1 MSRTRLILMLSTLL
15 WITACSDSPVE
26 PAVDAE
32 MDVIEAAVRYEIE
45 TIDTTQY
52 DFFTL
57 AQMKDAVP
65 RDKYHAPLQPP
76 VVQLVARIRN
86 APVPYREYEE
96 CSISVGGV
104 THADF
109 EGKGWL
115 VWTAS
120 ATVTGSATAV
130 VYAGYFISGLG
141 AKGELLQL
149 KRENGTWRVRRAST
163 MWIS

>member
-1 MSRTRLILMLSTLL
+1 MNRTKLILMLSALL
-15 WITACSDSPVE
+15 WISACSDSPVE
-26 PAVDAE
+26 PAVNAE

-45 TIDTTQY
+45 SIDTTQY

-57 AQMKDAVP
+57 AEMTDAVP
-65 RDKYHAPLQPP
+65 RDKSHAALQAPP
-76 VVQLVARIRN
+76 AWLVDRVRV
-86 APVPYREYEE
+86 APVPYRAYEQ
-96 CSISVGGV
+96 CSIGVGGV

-120 ATVTGSATAV
+120 ATVTGSGSAV
-130 VYAGYFISGLG
+130 VYAGYYIAGLG